1 MQPTLINNGQVPD
14 ATKAIVIQWPVR
26 SNHRRLCCQ
35 PSEDGR
41 CGPSRSLADGQRPQ
55 FNRQQSTSNW
65 RGVSQS
71 NQSSQ
76 RTASTSVQIM
86 DYRLAARYGVR
97 STYTDKS
104 VWAKKKVIRMLFV
117 IVFEFFLC
125 WAPLYVVNT
134 WYDLAFQNITR
145 NLTSHAIYLL
155 LKQVCFRSGK
165 PVP

>member
-1 MQPTLINNGQVPD
+1 MQSALMNNGQVPD

-35 PSEDGR
+35 PSED
-41 CGPSRSLADGQRPQ
+41 SRSGPPRSQMS
-55 FNRQQSTSNW
+55 RQQSSGNW
-65 RGVSQS
+65 RGASQS
-71 NQSSQ
+71 NHSSQ
-76 RTASTSVQIM
+76 RTTSTSVQIM

-134 WYDLAFQNITR
+134 W
-145 NLTSHAIYLL
+145 
-155 LKQVCFRSGK
+155 
-165 PVP
+165 

>member
-1 MQPTLINNGQVPD
+1 MYTERCPDTETSIHSTVISDTHGHD

-35 PSEDGR
+35 PQLERESNQ
-41 CGPSRSLADGQRPQ
+41 QRP
-55 FNRQQSTSNW
+55 FNRQQSGGGAAW
-65 RGVSQS
+65 RGGSQS
-71 NQSSQ
+71 QQGNQA
-76 RTASTSVQIM
+76 RTTSTSVQIM

-134 WYDLAFQNITR
+134 WY
-145 NLTSHAIYLL
+145 
-155 LKQVCFRSGK
+155 LKRL
-165 PVP
+165 

>member
-1 MQPTLINNGQVPD
+1 MDVTSVHPAVMNGVQSHD
-14 ATKAIVIQWPVR
+14 AAKAIVIQWPVR

-35 PSEDGR
+35 PPVERIS
-41 CGPSRSLADGQRPQ
+41 SQR
-55 FNRQQSTSNW
+55 NITQSTANW
-65 RGVSQS
+65 RGSQSQQS
-71 NQSSQ
+71 NQT
-76 RTASTSVQIM
+76 RAPSTSVQIM

-134 WYDLAFQNITR
+134 WYEKCIYI
-145 NLTSHAIYLL
+145 LTNRTLQKCSSSKL
-155 LKQVCFRSGK
+155 
-165 PVP
+165 